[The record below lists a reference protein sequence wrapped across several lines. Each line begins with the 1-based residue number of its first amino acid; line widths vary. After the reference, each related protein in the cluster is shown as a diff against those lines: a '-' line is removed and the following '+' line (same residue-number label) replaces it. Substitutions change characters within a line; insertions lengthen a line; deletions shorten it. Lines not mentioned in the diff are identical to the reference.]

1 MANVF
6 TKRSKMPRTTTLSD
20 YGFRSKVEQAKA
32 KENMEEMR
40 LHSPTRRQNPQ
51 PIGLVYQSPYNRHNH
66 VFGIWNPNQLMPV
79 LRCGVTLPHLQSTN
93 FSCAHHPDMLANYMI
108 PANQG
113 APIQRKQPE
122 VHYTRNTIQR
132 QCFQWPPNIPE
143 KFKGM
148 VQSTRFG
155 HSHRAPVSQTPCR
168 AHTRLC
174 VPTQK
179 KHAAAPMSTKQ
190 RRNAHACF
198 PGPKTSSNSLPVS
211 LPVLKQGVR
220 LPPFSHTSC
229 ADKVTVYI

>member
-155 HSHRAPVSQTPCR
+155 HSHRAPVVGIVPNAMPR
-168 AHTRLC
+168 AYASVRSYPEETRSSSD
-174 VPTQK
+174 VNKATQK
-179 KHAAAPMSTKQ
+179 RPRLLSRPENKQ
-190 RRNAHACF
+190 QLTPSVPSRA
-198 PGPKTSSNSLPVS
+198 
-211 LPVLKQGVR
+211 
-220 LPPFSHTSC
+220 
-229 ADKVTVYI
+229 